1 MSNERKST
9 LANIMRQ
16 AWMLVKKYGF
26 NLSEAMKQSW
36 LIAKLRKTMRNR
48 VVEFFFKKTDGTIR
62 QAFGT
67 LADNRVPQTNGT
79 RKTADTC
86 VAYWDCEK
94 EAWRSFKK
102 VNLINVVL

>member
-1 MSNERKST
+1 MSNERKSI
-9 LANIMRQ
+9 LANLMRQ

-26 NLSEAMKQSW
+26 TMSEAMRQSW
-36 LIAKLRKTMRNR
+36 LIIKLRKAMRSGI
-48 VVEFFFKKTDGTIR
+48 VEFFFKKTDGTMR

-67 LADNRVPQTNGT
+67 LMDSRTPQTAGA

-94 EAWRSFKK
+94 EAWRCFKK
-102 VNLINVVL
+102 CNLVKMI